1 MAINIT
7 PGVGPQ
13 NSDIAS
19 AVATSAAV
27 SSQITASVPSASSIA
42 TAVAAPSAATIAAAV
57 AAPSAAT
64 IAAAVAAPSA
74 STIATSVAAA
84 VPTLSQINTSV
95 STYASPYGGTVT
107 NLGTQSLS
115 GAATTFS
122 SLGGYKTLRLYING
136 ASAANSIQVR
146 FNGDATTTNY
156 YQFSPAYTA
165 YNQYTRGAIYNGYIP
180 GITVH
185 QGQATAT
192 PNGFYLEIEQS
203 NSGQYKTFKYWDAW
217 TSTAGAGEFG
227 AGIWNSTAAI
237 TSVSI
242 NSQTGSLSAGT
253 AWMWGAA

>member
-1 MAINIT
+1 MTLNLST
-7 PGVGPQ
+7 LYGSVGPA
-13 NSDIAS
+13 NSD
-19 AVATSAAV
+19 
-27 SSQITASVPSASSIA
+27 
-42 TAVAAPSAATIAAAV
+42 
-57 AAPSAAT
+57 

-74 STIATSVAAA
+74 STIAAAVAAPSSSTIATAVAAA
-84 VPTLSQINTSV
+84 VPTISAINTSV

-107 NLGTQSLS
+107 SLGTQSLS
-115 GAATTFS
+115 GTATTFS

-136 ASAANSIQVR
+136 SSAANSIQVR
-146 FNGDATTTNY
+146 LNGDATTTNY
-156 YQFSPAYTA
+156 YQFTPVQTT

-185 QGQATAT
+185 SGQTAAT

-217 TSTAGAGEFG
+217 TSSAGAGEFG
-227 AGIWNSTAAI
+227 AGVWNSTAAI